1 MGKNK
6 AHSADGLMDV
16 IFQKESRRNILP
28 NVPMKLKTD
37 CLVERITD
45 YLNEV
50 IGKNEWPYDQSLLEQ
65 IFIPKGGDNYHNFD
79 NARPITKTSPL
90 YKLLDT
96 ILSNRL

>member
-16 IFQKESRRNILP
+16 IFQKESRSNILP

-50 IGKNEWPYDQSLLEQ
+50 IGKNE
-65 IFIPKGGDNYHNFD
+65 
-79 NARPITKTSPL
+79 
-90 YKLLDT
+90 
-96 ILSNRL
+96 